1 MMMTIVIIIIILII
15 IIMMM
20 MMIIIIIIIIISSSI
35 IRITK
40 VRIGSDLNHF
50 STDFIQKGS
59 QVRKG
64 SPFQGYMKCNQHY
77 LT

>member
-1 MMMTIVIIIIILII
+1 MMMTIVIIIIILI
-15 IIMMM
+15 
-20 MMIIIIIIIIISSSI
+20 IIIIIIIIISSSI